1 MVPVKRQHQN
11 CYSTP
16 SDISVSDYGRSLSWV
31 VCDVPICHVHV
42 LQEKSVG
49 SRFPIRKLQ
58 RKTGEFLKFLLH
70 ISTFSDAP
78 EKQGRLVTIA
88 EKM

>member
-1 MVPVKRQHQN
+1 MVPVKRQHQ
-11 CYSTP
+11 
-16 SDISVSDYGRSLSWV
+16 IVIQHSVTFLYRGYDSSLSWV

-78 EKQGRLVTIA
+78 EKQGRLVTFA